1 VLIILQRVNA
11 LRQRGLLVASPTLD
25 RDFLEM
31 ANDFLSDGIHGRR

>member
-1 VLIILQRVNA
+1 
-11 LRQRGLLVASPTLD
+11 VASPALG